1 MRLTQI
7 FLLVLIVILLLN
19 MRRENYREM
28 FGFVGHKKSS
38 EYTLINDDFSNPKEY
53 EEVPLNIDMFHLQE
67 IIRNTNAYISEK
79 IDDCTYIIETSDIK
93 QYKHYTGRDQIIKA
107 MFMVVRNSGFAYGFA
122 ATAEVELETA
132 KVRAVRTQPL
142 SIDSPG
148 DVSAYVS
155 DGTAEN
161 FTKYELIKEKGQV
174 SKGEFD
180 SVKNKFN

>member
-1 MRLTQI
+1 
-7 FLLVLIVILLLN
+7 
-19 MRRENYREM
+19 M

-38 EYTLINDDFSNPKEY
+38 DYVLIDDEFSNPKEY

-67 IIRNTNAYISEK
+67 IIRNTNAYISKK

-93 QYKHYTGRDQIIKA
+93 QYKHYTGRDQIVKA
-107 MFMVVRNSGFAYGFA
+107 MFMVVRNHGYAYGFA
-122 ATAEVELETA
+122 VTAEVELENA

-142 SIDSPG
+142 SIDSPSNI
-148 DVSAYVS
+148 SAYVS
-155 DGTAEN
+155 DGKAEN
-161 FTKYELIKEKGQV
+161 FTKYELIKEKGQI